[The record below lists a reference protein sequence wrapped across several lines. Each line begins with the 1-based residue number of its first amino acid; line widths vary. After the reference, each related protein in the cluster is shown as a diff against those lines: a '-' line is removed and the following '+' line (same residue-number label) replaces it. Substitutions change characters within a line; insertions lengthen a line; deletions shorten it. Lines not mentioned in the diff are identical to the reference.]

1 MWKPAESIVSAMVAL
16 SLLHL
21 LSAIPFA
28 AHAAVI
34 QLPQTGQK
42 TCYNP
47 TGTLIDCSGTKQDGE
62 LQTGVPAP
70 TSRFTANTDGTVT
83 DNLTGLIWLKDAKCF
98 PAQNWPDALNSANT
112 LHTGQC
118 GLNDNSVAGDWR
130 LPNIRELESLIDLSS
145 INPALPAGAPFINV
159 QTGYYW
165 SSSTHSH
172 LVARARHVFMSNG
185 AINAVDKANTDQYVW
200 PVRGGL

>member
-1 MWKPAESIVSAMVAL
+1 MWKPVKFIVSAMTAI
-16 SLLHL
+16 SLLLL
-21 LSAIPFA
+21 LSAIRFA

-42 TCYNP
+42 TCYDQA
-47 TGTLIDCSGTKQDGE
+47 GTPLLCSGTKQDGE

-70 TSRFTANTDGTVT
+70 TPRFTANTDGTIT
-83 DNLTGLIWLKDAKCF
+83 DNLTGLIWLKNANCF

-118 GLNDNSVAGDWR
+118 GLNDNSVSGDWR

-145 INPALPAGAPFINV
+145 INPALPAEAPFTNV
-159 QTGYYW
+159 QMERYW
-165 SSSTHSH
+165 SSSTHSRH
-172 LVARARHVFMSNG
+172 VDRARFVIMSHG
-185 AINAVDKANTDQYVW
+185 TVDAIDKATAQYVW